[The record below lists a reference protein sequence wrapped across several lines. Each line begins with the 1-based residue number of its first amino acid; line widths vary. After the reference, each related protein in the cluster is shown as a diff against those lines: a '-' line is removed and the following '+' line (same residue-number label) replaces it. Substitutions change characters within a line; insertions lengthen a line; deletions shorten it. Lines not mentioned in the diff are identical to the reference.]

1 MASISHCHCEG
12 WSSNL
17 PVGAKILCI
26 RGRVVFIC
34 TRLLSVD
41 DVGSSPTGC
50 TKIYLAQNKTYLY
63 QGVAARNKLKPVVY
77 RSLEMVYLNTFS

>member
-17 PVGAKILCI
+17 PVGAKYYASVAEWFL
-26 RGRVVFIC
+26 IC

-41 DVGSSPTGC
+41 DVGSIPTGC
-50 TKIYLAQNKTYLY
+50 TKIYLVQNKTYLY

-77 RSLEMVYLNTFS
+77 RSLEMVY